1 MNSTSFRSFVDRT
14 PSAVGD
20 LRIPT
25 LLPDEHISVRCENCR
40 CRLQMGKTFDA
51 TLVSTNYRLLVVK
64 AVEQQTD
71 VPRRMRV
78 HDERVS
84 IPLCA
89 IYSLR
94 YADAAKGAEGNG
106 LGGALSPFRANLRR
120 SRKGGGEKGEKSTER
135 ELKQFKPLVTSL
147 SSMEIISCLKV
158 YLKDMRLLFID
169 LRNAASAS
177 NLANH
182 LLHFSRPPRADRL
195 SVVGEGGGERGR
207 KVPFTDRL
215 SWEDEVRRLTPKER
229 QSMWRVVDLRAET
242 IHADA
247 SSYPPT
253 VVACAGL
260 SVPDVREGTHSW
272 EGGRFPVWVFSW
284 KGTVLMRSGLPISSA
299 SAAITQ
305 RKFEDRIAGTHDSQA
320 VPHVIRL
327 DGQELALDKIG
338 AAFEKLHKICAV
350 DNSARA
356 HRYGKVWPTRVAE
369 TGWLQTVT
377 SVLHAAAE
385 TVARLVDHE
394 ESVLLQEGEG
404 RDVSAVVSS
413 LVQVCL
419 DKQSR
424 RMEGLQR
431 IVEKE
436 WISLG
441 HPFSRRLL
449 SVEGA
454 PFCPVFLLFL
464 DSLSQL
470 IEMYPTQFEYS
481 SSALVALWDLVL
493 TGSVGSVS
501 CEDATEMAQ
510 LGRTSSAFL
519 LDAHYKEPVTLLFG
533 SVQYAAASLVTR
545 TGRSV
550 PLLAD
555 IIRPPTCTANV
566 KLWNECYLRWQ
577 PDALVKGGGPLLSA
591 WALDRLMEKRQ
602 TEMGVKWKMTIG
614 TIDEDMISSCFPY
627 SSARSNEDQVVGHS
641 ERPSIGSI
649 ASLATL
655 QISRETDYDD
665 YGGPTPLSTPT
676 VTIQTPTVPTV
687 RYHSGSVTVSGEGA
701 NSVLLTPRHHS
712 GSVTVSSEAAATVP
726 LTPQSS
732 IDGRPTSIPVRQA
745 PPVPPKTF
753 SRSYV

>member
-1 MNSTSFRSFVDRT
+1 ECREMDSTSFRSFVDRT
-14 PSAVGD
+14 PSTTGE

-25 LLPDEHISVRCENCR
+25 IFPDEHVSVRCDNCR

-51 TLVSTNYRLLVVK
+51 TLVSTNFRLLVVR
-64 AVEQQTD
+64 AVEQQSD
-71 VPRRMRV
+71 VPRRMRL

-84 IPLCA
+84 FPLCD
-89 IYSLR
+89 IFSLR
-94 YADAAKGAEGNG
+94 YADAAHGGDGNG

-120 SRKGGGEKGEKSTER
+120 SKKGTEKSTEK
-135 ELKQFKPLVTSL
+135 ELKQFKPLTTSL

-158 YLKDMRLLFID
+158 YLKDMRVLFID

-195 SVVGEGGGERGR
+195 PVGGGEERSR

-215 SWEDEVRRLTPKER
+215 SWEEEMRRLIPKER

-247 SSYPPT
+247 TSYPPT
-253 VVACAGL
+253 VVVCAGL
-260 SVPDVREGTHSW
+260 SLPDVREGTHSW
-272 EGGRFPVWVFSW
+272 EGGRFPVWVYAW
-284 KGTVLMRSGLPISSA
+284 KGTVLMRSGLPISSS
-299 SAAITQ
+299 SAAVTQ

-327 DGQELALDKIG
+327 DGQEIALEKIG
-338 AAFEKLHKICAV
+338 SAFEKLHKICAV

-369 TGWLQTVT
+369 TGWLQAVT
-377 SVLHAAAE
+377 SVLQTAAD
-385 TVARLVDHE
+385 TVSRLVDHE

-413 LVQVCL
+413 LAQVCL
-419 DKQSR
+419 DKQAR
-424 RMEGLQR
+424 RMDGLKR
-431 IVEKE
+431 LVEKE

-464 DSLSQL
+464 DALYQL
-470 IEMYPTQFEYS
+470 VEMYPTQFEYTS
-481 SSALVALWDLVL
+481 TALVALWDLVL
-493 TGSVGSVS
+493 TGTAGTVS
-501 CEDATEMAQ
+501 CEDVTEQMQ
-510 LGRTSSAFL
+510 LGRTSSSFP
-519 LDAHYKEPVTLLFG
+519 LDAHFKEPVTLLFG
-533 SVQYAAASLVTR
+533 SVPFAAASLVTR

-550 PLLAD
+550 PMMAD
-555 IIRPPTCTANV
+555 IIRPPTSAANV

-577 PDALVKGGGPLLSA
+577 PEAVIKGGGPLLSV
-591 WALDRLMEKRQ
+591 WSLDRVMEEQ
-602 TEMGVKWKMTIG
+602 QEEMGVRWKMTIG
-614 TIDEDMISSCFPY
+614 TIDHQMISSCFPY
-627 SSARSNEDQVVGHS
+627 SSPHDDDPVVGHS

-649 ASLATL
+649 TSLATL
-655 QISRETDYDD
+655 QINRETDYED
-665 YGGPTPLSTPT
+665 YGAPTPISSPS
-676 VTIQTPTVPTV
+676 VSIQTPTVPVV
-687 RYHSGSVTVSGEGA
+687 RYHSGSITVSGDGA
-701 NSVLLTPRHHS
+701 VAALPLSPNSMES
-712 GSVTVSSEAAATVP
+712 
-726 LTPQSS
+726 
-732 IDGRPTSIPVRQA
+732 RPTSIPVRQA